1 MVVDKVLVARLDK
14 KYFKIW
20 KDFAKIRKKYVHILK
35 IQK

>member
-1 MVVDKVLVARLDK
+1 MLVEVLVARLDK

-20 KDFAKIRKKYVHILK
+20 KDFAKLEQKYVNIIK